1 MKNYNW
7 LDKSDLGAGRTYSS
21 ASEAFKD
28 ADYATPLWRC
38 ESESQRAW
46 RWFKNFALFIAIMTL
61 CVFLI
66 YLIVEPVLANFLPT
80 PSAK

>member
-1 MKNYNW
+1 MNKKWESLTDYG
-7 LDKSDLGAGRTYSS
+7 LGRTYSS

-28 ADYATPLWRC
+28 ADYATALWRC

-61 CVFLI
+61 CVFLV
-66 YLIVEPVLANFLPT
+66 YLIVEPVLTNFLPIPPT
-80 PSAK
+80 K